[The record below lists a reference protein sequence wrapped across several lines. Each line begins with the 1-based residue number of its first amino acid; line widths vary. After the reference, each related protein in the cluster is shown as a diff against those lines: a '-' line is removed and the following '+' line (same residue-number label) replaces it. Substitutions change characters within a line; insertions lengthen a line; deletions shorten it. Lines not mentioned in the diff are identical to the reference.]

1 MTRIWAST
9 ESRAEER
16 MALDATDVKPLGRT
30 GLHVTR
36 LGFGAASIGGLYT
49 PIEDADAIAT
59 VERAW
64 DLGVRLFDTAPLY
77 GYGLAERRLGAVL
90 AKRPRDAFALSTKV
104 GRLVRR
110 IDEIGP
116 TADVDPQAIDGRE
129 DAYYARSEPVRM
141 VFDYSADGVRR
152 SIDESLARLGVDRID
167 IALIHDPDTHWEAAI
182 GEAFPALAR
191 LREQGVVRAIGA
203 GMNQAAMLARF
214 AREGDFD
221 VFLAASR
228 YTLLDQEALHE
239 LLPACVERG
248 IAVLCAG
255 VMNTGLLA
263 GPRPGARYD
272 YGMAPPAVIER
283 AQRLAAVC
291 ARHGVALRDA
301 AIQFPLAHP
310 AVVSIVAGV
319 RSIAHLEEY
328 PAALARPIPDALWA
342 ELKAEGLVRPD
353 APVPSGGGPS

>member
-1 MTRIWAST
+1 
-9 ESRAEER
+9 
-16 MALDATDVKPLGRT
+16 MALNAMDVRPLGRT

-49 PIEDADAIAT
+49 PVSDADAIAT

-64 DLGVRLFDTAPLY
+64 DLGIRLFDVAPLY
-77 GYGLAERRLGAVL
+77 GYGAAERRLGAVL
-90 AKRPRDAFALSTKV
+90 ANRPRDAFVLSTKV

-116 TADVDPQAIDGRE
+116 TTDVDRQAVDGRE
-129 DAYYARSEPVRM
+129 DGYYPRAEPVRM

-152 SIDESLARLGVDRID
+152 SVDESLTRLRLDRID
-167 IALIHDPDTHWEAAI
+167 IALIHDPDTHWESAI
-182 GEAFPALAR
+182 GEAYPALAR

-228 YTLLDQEALHE
+228 YTLLDQDALDE
-239 LLPACVERG
+239 LLPTCLERG

-263 GPRPGARYD
+263 EPRPGAHYD
-272 YGMAPPAVIER
+272 YGAAPPPVIER

-310 AVVSIVAGV
+310 AIASLVTGV
-319 RSIAHLEEY
+319 RTIAHLEEY
-328 PAALARPIPDALWA
+328 PAALARPIPPALWA
-342 ELKAEGLVRPD
+342 ELKTEGLIRPD
-353 APVPSGGGPS
+353 APVPGGADAP